1 MRFLS
6 RIAPACGC
14 AVLAIV
20 LSGCNPPIM
29 VDRTASDQKA
39 TAPAAQTA
47 MAPRAF
53 NAAEA

>member
-6 RIAPACGC
+6 RIAPASGC

-20 LSGCNPPIM
+20 LSACNPPIM

-39 TAPAAQTA
+39 TAPTVQTA
-47 MAPRAF
+47 MAQRPF
-53 NAAEA
+53 QLG